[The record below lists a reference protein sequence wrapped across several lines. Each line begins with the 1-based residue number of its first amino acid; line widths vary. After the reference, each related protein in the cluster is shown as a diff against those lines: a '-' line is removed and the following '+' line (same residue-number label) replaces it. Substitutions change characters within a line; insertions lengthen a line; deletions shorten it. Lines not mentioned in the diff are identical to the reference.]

1 MTQAGIIGILLIGSY
16 LFGSVPFGLWLVKR
30 WKGVDL
36 RAVGSGNIGAT
47 NVGRIA
53 GPLGY
58 TLAFTFDVFKGLLPP
73 LLARYFGLTT
83 GWQVLAALCGVIGHN
98 YSVFLGFA
106 GGKGIATSLGAL
118 VGVAPLVGIGAL
130 SVFLIEFLTL
140 RWVSLGSILAALSL
154 PLLALWLYPAQ
165 PAILAFACAACAMAV
180 YKHRANIQRLRTG
193 TEPKVRLPWN
203 KSAGI
208 EAGIANEAIVKSE
221 LTVKNEVSAKNEVL
235 SKSEASV
242 KNEG

>member
-1 MTQAGIIGILLIGSY
+1 MGQAGIIGILLAVSY

-36 RAVGSGNIGAT
+36 RSVGSGNIGAT

-73 LLARYFGLTT
+73 LLARHFGLAA
-83 GWQVLAALCGVIGHN
+83 GWQVLSALCGVIGHN
-98 YSVFLGFA
+98 YSVFLGFK

-118 VGVAPLVGIGAL
+118 VGVAPWVGFGAL
-130 SVFLIEFLTL
+130 GIFLLEFLTL

-154 PLLALWLYPAQ
+154 PVLALWLYPAQ
-165 PAILAFACAACAMAV
+165 PAVLAFACVACAMAV
-180 YKHRANIQRLRTG
+180 YKHRANIQRLRAG
-193 TEPKVRLPWN
+193 TEPKVCLPWN
-203 KSAGI
+203 KKSGVT
-208 EAGIANEAIVKSE
+208 NEAKNLVVDKSVVVE
-221 LTVKNEVSAKNEVL
+221 KDEQDAV
-235 SKSEASV
+235 
-242 KNEG
+242 